1 MQAQEDGLMLT
12 YEELLS
18 LDRQNRG
25 ERILSVYLP
34 RADHDP
40 ARRAER
46 FTQLDG
52 ELSKI
57 RRSLDEASR
66 TERAAFERAADT
78 LRESLGALG
87 DWGTPVAGFASGGG
101 TVWVG
106 AVLAS
111 IGFIVRWRDGL
122 TIAPYIRALKQER
135 PVLVAVL
142 DSREARLFRYR
153 AGELVP
159 LDVIEVEVKAE
170 AGDHKG
176 DSLPPGVR
184 AGVRGATGRDE
195 TGRREEAAF
204 QRLVNQVVQRIEV
217 EATPDTELVLGG
229 TLQPVRQVAGALPK
243 SFEARM
249 VVSEALTS
257 TMTLPEIARAVTD
270 AASDL
275 TARRDAAWIA
285 TLLDQASGHGRSAK
299 GLNETRRALA
309 GRAVHELL
317 LAGSFVDTH
326 PDEAEELVRAA
337 LDGASRLEV
346 APRAAAA
353 RLEGEAEGVI
363 ARLRFPIP
371 EGIAP
376 AGGATRVT

>member
-1 MQAQEDGLMLT
+1 MLT
-12 YEELLS
+12 YEELLR
-18 LDRQNRG
+18 LDRQHRG

-46 FTQLDG
+46 FIQLEG
-52 ELSKI
+52 EMTKI
-57 RRSLDEASR
+57 RRSLEGAPRS
-66 TERAAFERAADT
+66 ERAAFDRAAAT

-87 DWGTPVAGFASGGG
+87 DWGTPVAGFASSSGP
-101 TVWVG
+101 VWLG

-111 IGFIVRWRDGL
+111 IGFVVRWRDGL
-122 TIAPYIRALKQER
+122 TIAPYVRALKQER
-135 PVLVAVL
+135 SVLVTIVDA
-142 DSREARLFRYR
+142 REARLFRYR

-159 LDVIEVEVKAE
+159 LDVIEVEGKAE

-176 DSLPPGVR
+176 DSTPSGVR
-184 AGVRGATGRDE
+184 PGIRGATGRDE

-204 QRLVNQVVQRIEV
+204 QRLVNQVVQRLEV
-217 EATPDTELVLGG
+217 EAPPDAELVLGG
-229 TLQPVRQVAGALPK
+229 TLQAMRQVESALPK
-243 SFEARM
+243 SFEAR
-249 VVSEALTS
+249 VAISEALTS
-257 TMTLPEIARAVTD
+257 TLTLPEIARAVTD
-270 AASDL
+270 AASEL

-299 GLNETRRALA
+299 GVIETRRALA

-317 LAGSFVDTH
+317 LAGSFVDAH

-337 LDGASRLEV
+337 LDGAARLEV
-346 APRAAAA
+346 APRAAAG
-353 RLEGEAEGVI
+353 RLEDEAEGVI

-371 EGIAP
+371 EGITP
-376 AGGATRVT
+376 VGGAMSVT